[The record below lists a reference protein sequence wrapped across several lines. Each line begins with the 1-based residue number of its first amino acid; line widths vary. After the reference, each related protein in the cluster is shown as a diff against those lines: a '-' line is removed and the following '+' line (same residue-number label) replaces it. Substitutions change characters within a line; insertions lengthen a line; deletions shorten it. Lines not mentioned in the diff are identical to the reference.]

1 MTTQLNLPYLSREN
15 SYCDQSPIAGGI
27 DEDLIPLFIELLS
40 LETTEEHAELGQVAR
55 AYQET
60 SKMMDA
66 LGVVDQFVR
75 ANPIRL
81 AQSYDYH
88 RFHHELTVITEQVK
102 TRDDLKG
109 IWKTFLNRLE
119 GRMIYQ
125 PNGRTITLHT
135 EMERNRLEGRNIKVI
150 TECFD
155 PDSYRF
161 DWDLRQMVEIAKECF
176 VDLVL
181 PPRDILRES
190 LLLSIS
196 HVYLA
201 KSENKEGEVLGY
213 MWAKQEV
220 EEKEGEEDKYL
231 YISHVARKA
240 EACSI
245 GVANKLFEHLF
256 DQALDRFS
264 AVYLEVRE
272 SNRKAI
278 DLYSKWG
285 FGLLQVDRNSYTHPT
300 EDAHLML
307 KPLADKHFFCKT

>member
-109 IWKTFLNRLE
+109 IWKTFLNRLD

-125 PNGRTITLHT
+125 PDDRTITLHT
-135 EMERNRLEGRNIKVI
+135 EMERDRLERRHIEVI
-150 TECFD
+150 TGYLDPNSPQFNREFEQIFGIAEQCFAGNVAPRRD
-155 PDSYRF
+155 ELGDYCWNFPNH
-161 DWDLRQMVEIAKECF
+161 VHVAKRK
-176 VDLVL
+176 DT
-181 PPRDILRES
+181 
-190 LLLSIS
+190 
-196 HVYLA
+196 
-201 KSENKEGEVLGY
+201 GEVLGY
-213 MWAKQEV
+213 VLTGEEV
-220 EEKEGEEDKYL
+220 DKEGNKCL
-231 YISHVARKA
+231 HICSVARKA
-240 EACSI
+240 EACSL
-245 GVANKLFEHLF
+245 GVAHLLFEHLF
-256 DQALDRFS
+256 RENSNRFS
-264 AVYLEVRE
+264 FAYLQVRE
-272 SNRKAI
+272 SNQNAI
-278 DLYSKWG
+278 DFYSKWE
-285 FGLLQVDRNSYTHPT
+285 FHKIDIKPEYYTHPT
-300 EDAHLML
+300 ENAHVMQRV
-307 KPLADKHFFCKT
+307 FFAT